1 MAVFGDVPPVLG
13 GIVVAIAVVVGVK
26 LVQRVRTRGQRSR
39 VDALEARLADLM
51 PTGRGTHLESP
62 PQVRAVETT
71 DDEPPAIIPVIRI
84 DLETADRPGMELVFG
99 YVVDVLEAIQP
110 ILEERDER
118 VERYDLEFTFGPGGL
133 LVDGE
138 CRRVSVPPAFA
149 QRVATEEE
157 YRAFELHRDVK
168 AASEDESDE
177 PNAKRATLWGPCRE
191 LA

>member
-13 GIVVAIAVVVGVK
+13 GIAVAVAVVVGVK
-26 LVQRVRTRGQRSR
+26 LVQRLRTRGQRGR
-39 VDALEARLADLM
+39 VQVLEERLADSM
-51 PTGRGTHLESP
+51 PAGQGTHLESS
-62 PQVRAVETT
+62 PQVRAIDST

-99 YVVDVLEAIQP
+99 YVVDVLEAIHP
-110 ILEERDER
+110 VLEERDDR

-149 QRVATEEE
+149 QRVATDDE

-168 AASEDESDE
+168 AASEGKSDE
-177 PNAKRATLWGPCRE
+177 PNADRATLWGPCRE
-191 LA
+191 